1 MTTPLPDADALRR
14 ALKRQFLVNGPSVE
28 AAMAIV
34 GPVLDW
40 YDDEIRR
47 LTAACGES
55 GSEEEEPAAILG
67 EPPPGALL

>member
-1 MTTPLPDADALRR
+1 MATSLPDADALRR
-14 ALKRQFLVNGPSVE
+14 GIKRQFLKNGPSVE
-28 AAMAIV
+28 AVMVIV

-47 LTAACGES
+47 LTAGES
-55 GSEEEEPAAILG
+55 GGEEEEPVLG

>member
-1 MTTPLPDADALRR
+1 MGTPLHGPDAVRR
-14 ALKRQFLVNGPSVE
+14 GIRRQFLVNGPSVE

-40 YDDEIRR
+40 YADEIAR

-55 GSEEEEPAAILG
+55 EEEESILG